1 MEKSAPDA
9 GLSRAIGIAVQRPK
23 TYAKWP
29 GPLNRSPSIIAAYG
43 TGEGPVGGHRRE
55 GGSPGFYRREGAYE
69 CAREPA
75 PALGPGRRIRAI
87 RVIPTRGFAVGRG
100 PSQAP
105 GPSGLDCRGN
115 QSFSRS
121 PILPERLTHARA
133 HIAGAPYF
141 TKLEDLPAKSRSH
154 DGKIPSTSV
163 PRAGRIKAA
172 PSPGDNG
179 SAVVAAS
186 LGSCMYIAT
195 RIRR

>member
-43 TGEGPVGGHRRE
+43 TGRVQSAAIGGRVAHLVFTGEKVRT
-55 GGSPGFYRREGAYE
+55 S
-69 CAREPA
+69 AREPA

-163 PRAGRIKAA
+163 PRAGRINAA